1 MYKTRFSVFP
11 FFTAMAA
18 IAGLLVSQTACS
30 SKVVQWSEEVQLS
43 NGQVIVVERETKQ
56 RPGGGEIFRSSGWRP
71 QQYVIRFKYPANSE
85 QVIEW
90 RSMKMDGEHAREPE
104 YPLLL
109 DIDKPTDRPTVI
121 SFHHLRGACYEYVR
135 YSYANGVWS
144 EDPLPAEFEPR
155 TTNLYLPAA
164 TLDIVKNVSLQLK
177 RTENADGRYSMRFKK
192 IGPKQRDCR
201 A

>member
-90 RSMKMDGEHAREPE
+90 RSTKMDIERGTWPE
-104 YPLLL
+104 FPLLL
-109 DIDKPTDRPTVI
+109 DVELTKNVPFIITIHALKG
-121 SFHHLRGACYEYVR
+121 FCYEYVR
-135 YSYANGVWS
+135 YVYSKGAWS

-177 RTENADGRYSMRFKK
+177 RTENADGRYSMRLKK